1 MILRFPLTEKVT
13 HWHEKLQNAINNILP
28 LLASGTCIKIPAA
41 QMSKMTILFQG
52 KKAQGEKSISRLKR
66 KRLRGTVMK
75 WQKVHQLIEK

>member
-13 HWHEKLQNAINNILP
+13 DWHEKLQNTINHILSP
-28 LLASGTCIKIPAA
+28 LASGTCIKVPAA

-52 KKAQGEKSISRLKR
+52 EKAQEEKLISRLKR

-75 WQKVHQLIEK
+75 